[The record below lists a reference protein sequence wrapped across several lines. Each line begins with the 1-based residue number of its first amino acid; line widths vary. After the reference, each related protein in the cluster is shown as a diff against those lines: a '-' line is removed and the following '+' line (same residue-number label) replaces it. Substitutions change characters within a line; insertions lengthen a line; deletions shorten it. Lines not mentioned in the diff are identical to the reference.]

1 MGIKRLAHS
10 FYHAVD
16 RHDNKRHNPAD
27 ALNIDCGSTL
37 LEPAMKLDSLRI
49 FISYPRGGA
58 AHTWAE
64 AVEADLRREGAHP
77 WRDETGVLEG
87 DPNWYARIES

>member
-1 MGIKRLAHS
+1 MVHS

-27 ALNIDCGSTL
+27 ALNIDRRSTPSQ
-37 LEPAMKLDSLRI
+37 PAMKLDSLRLRI
-49 FISYPRGGA
+49 FISYPRYGA
-58 AHTWAE
+58 AHTWAA
-64 AVEADLRREGAHP
+64 AVEAHLLREGARP